1 MTSTGFVIK
10 QQQCSTSGLALSW
23 LAYLVGLAYFVYLHR
38 WTAALIW
45 LVLVPCVRLILF
57 RSFPRISRF
66 LGYGRIIDAL
76 PLHVDASPVAV
87 TFYSFFSCPFCPIV
101 LRRLEALQ
109 KTMNFS
115 LQKIDVTLHP
125 QLLFSKR
132 IQSVPVVEIAGDRLV
147 GNVTTED
154 LAAFIGLV
162 RPLQLRTAAS
172 SA

>member
-1 MTSTGFVIK
+1 
-10 QQQCSTSGLALSW
+10 
-23 LAYLVGLAYFVYLHR
+23 
-38 WTAALIW
+38 
-45 LVLVPCVRLILF
+45 
-57 RSFPRISRF
+57 
-66 LGYGRIIDAL
+66 
-76 PLHVDASPVAV
+76 
-87 TFYSFFSCPFCPIV
+87 
-101 LRRLEALQ
+101 
-109 KTMNFS
+109 MNFS